1 MREFDYLLP
10 SSIEQACELLAE
22 YGDDA
27 RVFAGGTALMLVMRQ
42 RMLNPKV
49 LVSLDKLAAL
59 RGIYYDS
66 NIGLRIGA
74 LSLHTEV
81 ASHPAVKEHYPMLAH
96 MAGHL
101 ANPQVRNQGTLGGNL
116 CYADPATDPPGCLIA
131 LDAQVVLQSS
141 KGTRTLAMIDF
152 VIDYY
157 TTALAADEILIA
169 ILIPSKPL
177 NSISRYTR
185 FRRTAA
191 EHRPLLNVSFYA
203 VRSSQR
209 PGLLEDVRI
218 VIAASTPMP
227 VRLVQAEALLASE
240 PITSRL
246 ITAVAQVA
254 SEYAKVLSDQRG
266 SEAYRREIIRIVT
279 RRSLQN
285 ALEMEQ
291 TL

>member
-1 MREFDYLLP
+1 
-10 SSIEQACELLAE
+10 
-22 YGDDA
+22 
-27 RVFAGGTALMLVMRQ
+27 
-42 RMLNPKV
+42 
-49 LVSLDKLAAL
+49 
-59 RGIYYDS
+59 
-66 NIGLRIGA
+66 
-74 LSLHTEV
+74 
-81 ASHPAVKEHYPMLAH
+81 
-96 MAGHL
+96 
-101 ANPQVRNQGTLGGNL
+101 
-116 CYADPATDPPGCLIA
+116 
-131 LDAQVVLQSS
+131 
-141 KGTRTLAMIDF
+141 
-152 VIDYY
+152 
-157 TTALAADEILIA
+157 
-169 ILIPSKPL
+169 
-177 NSISRYTR
+177 
-185 FRRTAA
+185 
-191 EHRPLLNVSFYA
+191 